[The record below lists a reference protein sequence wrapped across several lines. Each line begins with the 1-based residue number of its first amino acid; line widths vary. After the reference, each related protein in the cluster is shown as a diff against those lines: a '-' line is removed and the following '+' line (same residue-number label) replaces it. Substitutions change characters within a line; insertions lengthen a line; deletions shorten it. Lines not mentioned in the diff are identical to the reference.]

1 MFVSSF
7 LSTDE
12 TPHLRLNRL
21 HRYERQVFHQ
31 SHFLLNKWFGV
42 SYSTQ
47 HAVKAGHGL
56 NPRPDLIPSREDALA
71 CFLIAE
77 LGLVSHQR
85 LKASFELFRDIDH
98 ERRPHVVV
106 ERGVNDLEGP
116 VRKKSRSAGI
126 LPAVLRA
133 SRPRRR

>member
-1 MFVSSF
+1 KLMVASSS

-12 TPHLRLNRL
+12 TPHLRLSRF
-21 HRYERQVFHQ
+21 HRNDRQVFHQ

-56 NPRPDLIPSREDALA
+56 NPRPDLIPSGEDVLA

-77 LGLVSHQR
+77 LGLVSHQC
-85 LKASFELFRDIDH
+85 LKASFELVRDIDH
-98 ERRPHVVV
+98 ERRPHIVV
-106 ERGVNDLEGP
+106 ECGVNDLE
-116 VRKKSRSAGI
+116 
-126 LPAVLRA
+126 
-133 SRPRRR
+133 

>member
-12 TPHLRLNRL
+12 TTHLRLNPL
-21 HRYERQVFHQ
+21 HRNERQVFHQ
-31 SHFLLNKWFGV
+31 SHSLLNKWFGV

-47 HAVKAGHGL
+47 HSVKAGHGL
-56 NPRPDLIPSREDALA
+56 NPRPDFIPSGEDALA

-77 LGLVSHQR
+77 LGLVSHQC

-98 ERRPHVVV
+98 ERRPPVVV

-116 VRKKSRSAGI
+116 VRTQSRSAGT
-126 LPAVLRA
+126 LPGALRA
-133 SRPRRR
+133 SRTQ